1 LEDRLKLI
9 VLTECLSTDIASIV
23 PQLGFWFK
31 NDAQAILSEKIG
43 EVKQMP
49 FEVELKAR
57 LQCPE
62 DVKFRAAELGE
73 RVGETFKEDVYFRR
87 QGDSSRYPSD
97 RYRLRREEGK
107 AVVTFKQQA
116 QAGDT
121 EVYDEVEFAVSNAH
135 AFFRF
140 ADRFGFEPFVVKR
153 KKSEVYRVGRAHVE
167 LNEVEHA
174 GHFTE
179 IEILCDDEA
188 EVPSARIEIAH
199 VLAQLG
205 LTQNDL
211 EPTPYILMIQDAHP
225 VQFRFVNDPALDW
238 PFEEI
243 SV

>member
-1 LEDRLKLI
+1 MV
-9 VLTECLSTDIASIV
+9 VLADWLSTDIDPIV

-31 NDAQAILSEKIG
+31 NRWQAILWAIIN

-57 LQCPE
+57 LHHPE
-62 DVKFRAAELGE
+62 VVKVRAAELGE
-73 RVGETFKEDVYFRR
+73 WVGETLKEDVYFRR
-87 QGDSSRYPSD
+87 RGDSSRYPTD
-97 RYRLRREEGK
+97 RYRLRREASE
-107 AVVTFKQQA
+107 AVVTFKQPVQT
-116 QAGDT
+116 GDT
-121 EVYDEVEFAVSNAH
+121 EVYDEVEFAVSDAH

-153 KKSEVYRVGRAHVE
+153 KRSEVYRVGRAHVE

-174 GHFTE
+174 GYFTE

-188 EVPSARIEIAH
+188 EVPTARIEIAV
-199 VLAQLG
+199 VLERLG
-205 LTQNDL
+205 LTQADL

-225 VQFRFVNDPALDW
+225 VQYRFVNDPALDW